1 MSTSGLIDVGT
12 GEMRFGDTHGGERL
26 RDTESAEILMS
37 YVVTNRIVSTNRVLT
52 AQAGKG
58 LHRLRMYFVI
68 SVQTGT

>member
-1 MSTSGLIDVGT
+1 MTSASGLIDVGT

-52 AQAGKG
+52 AQAGKRG
-58 LHRLRMYFVI
+58 
-68 SVQTGT
+68 QTRVYID